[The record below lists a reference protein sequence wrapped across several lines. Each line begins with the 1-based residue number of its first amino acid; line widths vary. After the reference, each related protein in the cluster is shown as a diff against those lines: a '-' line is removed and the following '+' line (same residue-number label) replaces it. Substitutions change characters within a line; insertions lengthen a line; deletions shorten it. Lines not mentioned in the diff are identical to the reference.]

1 MYNVSIRLGG
11 VKMKYELNQEIRFRD
26 SKGEIHKGSILR
38 IRLFK
43 GVRYYKVLVGDF
55 WYEITEK
62 EIIGL

>member
-1 MYNVSIRLGG
+1 
-11 VKMKYELNQEIRFRD
+11 MKYEIDQEIRFCD
-26 SKGEIHKGSILR
+26 LKGNIHKGSILR

-62 EIIGL
+62 DFVI

>member
-1 MYNVSIRLGG
+1 
-11 VKMKYELNQEIRFRD
+11 MKYELNQEIRFRD